1 MSHELNP
8 EVSQALAARY
18 AHATALAEEAG
29 RFALSRFRDRT
40 NLSIGSK
47 GAHNEVSD
55 ADRQTEELIR
65 RSVSGAFPEDRVLG
79 EEAGLGEAAAAD
91 GEDNWLWVVDPIDG
105 TACFVAGIPVWCVS
119 IAVMHAGKPVIGVIV
134 DPNVGE
140 TFAACAGGPATLNGA
155 PIRPSSADSLG
166 AGSVGIGYSTRVR
179 PEATLTVL
187 TRLLEAGGMFQRNGS
202 GALSLAYVAA
212 GRLLGYFEPH
222 INAWDCLAALVLVE
236 RAGGWHNDF
245 LADNGLQH
253 GNAVLAAAPNV
264 AKELRRLTDL

>member
-1 MSHELNP
+1 MNQNQNP
-8 EVSQALAARY
+8 EDAQGLAARY

-29 RFALSRFRDRT
+29 RFAVSRFRDRT
-40 NLSIGSK
+40 NLSVGSK

-65 RSVSGAFPEDRVLG
+65 RSVAEAFPQDRVLG

-91 GEDNWLWVVDPIDG
+91 GDDGWLWVVDPIDG

-119 IAVMHAGKPVIGVIV
+119 IAVMHAGRPVIGVIV
-134 DPNVGE
+134 DPNADE
-140 TFAACAGGPATLNGA
+140 TFAACEGGPATLNGA
-155 PIRPSSADSLG
+155 PISPSDADSLS
-166 AGSVGIGYSTRVR
+166 AGSVGIGYSTRVQ

-202 GALSLAYVAA
+202 GALSLAYVAS
-212 GRLLGYFEPH
+212 GRLLGYYEPH

-245 LADNGLQH
+245 LAGDGLRR
-253 GNAVLAAAPNV
+253 GNAVLAAAPGV
-264 AKELRRLTDL
+264 AAELRRLAPV